1 MTTDPLDALTSAL
14 PPASWSRDPDEIA
27 PHARDWRG
35 RFIGSAPLLLKPA
48 STAEVVRILDICH
61 ARRIAVL
68 PQGGNTGLVGG
79 STPLGEVVI
88 SMKRMNAVR
97 AVDPANDSLTCE
109 AGAILET
116 VQNAARD
123 AGRLFPLSLGA
134 QGSAMIGG

>member
-97 AVDPANDSLTCE
+97 AVDP
-109 AGAILET
+109 G
-116 VQNAARD
+116 Q
-123 AGRLFPLSLGA
+123 
-134 QGSAMIGG
+134 